1 LHGKKN
7 IRKNSV
13 YADQRKTA
21 KKLNYKNQEVRSKKD
36 EVNNNSLFLFLLSS
50 IIYKKMKTA
59 YIVKAYRTAVGKAP
73 KGVFRFKR
81 PDELAAETIQF
92 MMNELPDFD
101 KRRIDDVMVGNAMP
115 EAEQGLNMGRLISLM
130 GLKIEDVP
138 GVTVNRY
145 CASGLETI
153 GMATAKIQSGMA
165 DCIIAGGAESMS
177 FIPMGGYKP
186 TPDYAVAKAGNEDYY
201 WGMGL
206 TAEAV
211 AQQYNI
217 SREDQD
223 EFAFNSH
230 MKALKAQSEGKF
242 DKQIVPITIEQT
254 FINENGKKE
263 TKSYIVNKDEG
274 PRAGT
279 SVEVLAGLR
288 PVFAADGSVT
298 AGNSSQMSDGAAFV
312 LIMSEEM
319 VKELNLTPIARLVNF
334 ASAGVEPRIMGIGP
348 VKAIPKA
355 LKQAGLLLKDIDLI
369 ELNEAFASQSLAVI
383 RELGLNPDIVNVNGG
398 AIAMGHPLGCTG
410 AKLSVQ
416 LFEEMKLRGNK
427 YGIVSMCVGTGQ
439 GSAGIY
445 ELL

>member
-1 LHGKKN
+1 
-7 IRKNSV
+7 
-13 YADQRKTA
+13 
-21 KKLNYKNQEVRSKKD
+21 
-36 EVNNNSLFLFLLSS
+36 
-50 IIYKKMKTA
+50 MKTA

-81 PDELAAETIQF
+81 PDELAAETIEF
-92 MMNELPDFD
+92 MMAQLPDFD
-101 KRRIDDVMVGNAMP
+101 KKRIDDVMVGNAMP
-115 EAEQGLNMGRLISLM
+115 EAEQGLNVGRLISLM
-130 GLKIEDVP
+130 GLKVTDVP

-186 TPDYAVAKAGNEDYY
+186 TPDYAVAKEGHEDYY

-211 AQQYNI
+211 AKQYNV

-230 MKALKAQSEGKF
+230 QKALKAQAEGKF
-242 DKQIVPITIEQT
+242 DNQIVPITVEQT
-254 FINENGKKE
+254 FINENGKKQ
-263 TKSYIVNKDEG
+263 TKSYTVTKDEG
-274 PRAGT
+274 PRADTNIAALGK
-279 SVEVLAGLR
+279 LR

-319 VKELNLTPIARLVNF
+319 VKELGVTPIARLVNF

-355 LKQAGLLLKDIDLI
+355 LKQAGLTLNDIDLI
-369 ELNEAFASQSLAVI
+369 ELNEAFASQSLAVV

-398 AIAMGHPLGCTG
+398 AIALGHPLGCTG

-416 LFEEMKLRGNK
+416 LFEEMRLRKSK

-439 GSAGIY
+439 GSAGIF

>member
-1 LHGKKN
+1 
-7 IRKNSV
+7 
-13 YADQRKTA
+13 
-21 KKLNYKNQEVRSKKD
+21 
-36 EVNNNSLFLFLLSS
+36 
-50 IIYKKMKTA
+50 MKQA

-92 MMNELPDFD
+92 MMEKVPQLD
-101 KRRIDDVMVGNAMP
+101 KTRIDDVIVGNAMP
-115 EAEQGLNMGRLISLM
+115 EAEQGLNVARLISLM

-145 CASGLETI
+145 CASGIETI
-153 GMATAKIQSGMA
+153 GIATAKIQAGMA

-177 FIPMGGYKP
+177 YIPMGGYKP
-186 TPDYAVAKAGNEDYY
+186 VPDYAAAKAGNEDYY

-211 AQQYNI
+211 ANQFKV

-223 EFAFNSH
+223 EFAYNSH
-230 MKALKAQSEGKF
+230 MKALKAQAEGRF
-242 DKQIVPITIEQT
+242 DEQIVPITIEQT
-254 FINENGKKE
+254 YIDDNGKKA
-263 TKSYIVNKDEG
+263 TKSYTVNKDEG

-279 SVEVLAGLR
+279 NKEALAKL
-288 PVFAADGSVT
+288 PAVFAAGGSVT

-312 LIMSEEM
+312 LIMSEAM
-319 VKELNLTPIARLVNF
+319 VKELNLEPIARLVNY
-334 ASAGVEPRIMGIGP
+334 AAAGVEPRIMGIGP

-355 LKQAGLLLKDIDLI
+355 LKQAGLKQDDLSLI

-383 RELGLNPDIVNVNGG
+383 RELGLNPDIINVNGG
-398 AIAMGHPLGCTG
+398 AIALGHPLGCTG

-416 LFEEMKLRGNK
+416 LFDEMRKRNMQGK
-427 YGIVSMCVGTGQ
+427 YGAVTMCVGTGQ
-439 GSAGIY
+439 GACGIF
-445 ELL
+445 EFLN

>member
-1 LHGKKN
+1 
-7 IRKNSV
+7 
-13 YADQRKTA
+13 
-21 KKLNYKNQEVRSKKD
+21 
-36 EVNNNSLFLFLLSS
+36 
-50 IIYKKMKTA
+50 MKTA
-59 YIVKAYRTAVGKAP
+59 YIVSGFRTAVGKAP

-81 PDELAAETIQF
+81 PDELAAETIEHMMSQF
-92 MMNELPDFD
+92 PDFD
-101 KRRIDDVMVGNAMP
+101 KTRIDDVMVGNAMP
-115 EAEQGLNMGRLISLM
+115 EAEQGLNVGRLISLM
-130 GLKIEDVP
+130 GLKVTDVP

-186 TPDYAVAKAGNEDYY
+186 TPDYALAKEGHEDYY

-211 AQQYNI
+211 AKQFNV
-217 SREDQD
+217 SRDDQD
-223 EFAFNSH
+223 EFSFNSH
-230 MKALKAQSEGKF
+230 QKALKAQAEGKF
-242 DKQIVPITIEQT
+242 DKQIVPITVEQT
-254 FINENGKKE
+254 FINEMGKKE
-263 TKSYIVNKDEG
+263 TKSYTVTKDEG
-274 PRAGT
+274 PRADTTVAALGK
-279 SVEVLAGLR
+279 LK

-319 VKELNLTPIARLVNF
+319 VKELGITPIARLVNF
-334 ASAGVEPRIMGIGP
+334 ASSGVEPRIMGIGP

-355 LKQAGLLLKDIDLI
+355 LKQAGLTLNDIDLI
-369 ELNEAFASQSLAVI
+369 ELNEAFASQSLAVV

-398 AIAMGHPLGCTG
+398 AIALGHPLGCTG

-416 LFEEMKLRGNK
+416 LFDEMRLRKSK